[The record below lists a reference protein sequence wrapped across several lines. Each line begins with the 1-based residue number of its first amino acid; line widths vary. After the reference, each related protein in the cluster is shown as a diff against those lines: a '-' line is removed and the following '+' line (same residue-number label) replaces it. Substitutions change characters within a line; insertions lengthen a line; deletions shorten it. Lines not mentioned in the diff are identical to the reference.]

1 MNFSSN
7 LILIILSIFISGQT
21 ALAIKPIREIN
32 QTNQSQQNNLLL
44 TKKTIESAE
53 ESSNNQKERETTEEN
68 ESQAEVEEEIE
79 AKEEK
84 DQPTPE
90 EIARHEKFIAAD
102 KLYLAG
108 DKIAAAQI
116 YRQLK
121 KSWSIEKNKN
131 TEENKPQ
138 AIYNPQQLSPG
149 GKVYWRI
156 HQEGL
161 KQQLESKIFTP
172 IELLVKEYPEF
183 IPGHISYAEVLESY
197 ERPEEALQVLEKAVA
212 LYPNESK
219 LLTTKIQ
226 ADVKAEKWLDAS
238 VTARQ
243 FALLNPN
250 HTQAEKF
257 TQLADE
263 YLEEYKDHLR
273 SQLTFNAIGS
283 IITGAVGFAL
293 TGNLFGPISAIE
305 TTVMLMRGESAIGES
320 VAKKA
325 QKRLPMVEDE
335 EVLQYVRN
343 VGKKITDVAGRD
355 DFEYEFHVI
364 MDDQLNAFALPGGK
378 VFVNAG
384 AIMNMNSE
392 AELAGLLAHE
402 VSHAALSHGF
412 QLVARG
418 NFTTSVVQYIPYI
431 GSAAANLIVLDYSR
445 DMERQA
451 DLYGTKILVSAGYA
465 ADGVRNL
472 MVTLDEIAEKD
483 DRPIP
488 PAWLSTHPETKER
501 ISYLEKLIV
510 DNKLDRYSYEG
521 VYRHSQVKEKVEK
534 LWQEY
539 QKTDE
544 YKERYGDREDEEQDK
559 ENREQEAEE
568 AEGAEEVERAEEA
581 EGAEEV
587 EGVEE

>member
-1 MNFSSN
+1 MKFSSN
-7 LILIILSIFISGQT
+7 LILIILSIFVSGQT

-32 QTNQSQQNNLLL
+32 QENQSQQNNLLL
-44 TKKTIESAE
+44 TKKTIESA
-53 ESSNNQKERETTEEN
+53 NTPKDRETTEEN
-68 ESQAEVEEEIE
+68 ESQAEVEAEIE
-79 AKEEK
+79 ATKAK
-84 DQPTPE
+84 DRPIPE
-90 EIARHEKFIAAD
+90 EIARHEKFIEAD
-102 KLYLAG
+102 RLYLAG
-108 DKIAAAQI
+108 NKIAAAQI

-121 KSWSIEKNKN
+121 KTWSIEKNKN
-131 TEENKPQ
+131 IKENKPK

-183 IPGHISYAEVLESY
+183 IPGYISYAEVLESY

-212 LYPNESK
+212 LYPNEPK
-219 LLTTKIQ
+219 LLTAKMQT
-226 ADVKAEKWLDAS
+226 DVEAERWLDAS

-250 HTQAEKF
+250 HTEAEKF

-263 YLEEYKDHLR
+263 YLEEYKDYLR
-273 SQLTFNAIGS
+273 SQLTLNAIGS

-293 TGNLFGPISAIE
+293 TGNLFGPISALE
-305 TTVMLMRGESAIGES
+305 TTIMLMRGESAIGES

-325 QKRLPMVEDE
+325 QKILPMVEDE
-335 EVLQYVRN
+335 EVLQYVRD
-343 VGKKITDVAGRD
+343 VGKKITDIAGRD

-364 MDDQLNAFALPGGK
+364 MDEQLNAFALPGGK

-412 QLVARG
+412 QLVAKG
-418 NFTTSVVQYIPYI
+418 NLTASVVQYIPYV
-431 GSAAANLIVLDYSR
+431 GRAVANLIVLDYSR

-472 MVTLDEIAEKD
+472 MVKLDEIAKED
-483 DRPIP
+483 NQPIP
-488 PAWLSTHPETKER
+488 PAWLSTHPETQER

-510 DNKLDRYSYEG
+510 ENRLDRYAYEG
-521 VYRHSQVKEKVEK
+521 VHRH
-534 LWQEY
+534 
-539 QKTDE
+539 
-544 YKERYGDREDEEQDK
+544 
-559 ENREQEAEE
+559 
-568 AEGAEEVERAEEA
+568 
-581 EGAEEV
+581 
-587 EGVEE
+587 